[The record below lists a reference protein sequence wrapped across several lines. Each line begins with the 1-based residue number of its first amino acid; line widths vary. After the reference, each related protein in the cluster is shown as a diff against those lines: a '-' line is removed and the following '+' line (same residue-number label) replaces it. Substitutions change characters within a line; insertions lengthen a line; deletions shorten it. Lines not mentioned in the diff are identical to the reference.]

1 MECLKSQVISL
12 TYKNILMQTSWE
24 KNSIMTV
31 HWIVVMKA
39 RNICDIWTPSAMPIT
54 KIPFFWLWDRNKG
67 LPSYHH
73 INKMYLVFFNLV
85 KLNHSHKC
93 KKKKKKAVL
102 SEFSWRCSHFCCLP
116 SWHKEPDHHLP
127 ARHMHLVICL
137 QRFLKFLPLTAN
149 SVLTIYLKEW
159 S

>member
-1 MECLKSQVISL
+1 
-12 TYKNILMQTSWE
+12 
-24 KNSIMTV
+24 MTV

-54 KIPFFWLWDRNKG
+54 KIPFFFGYGIEIKG
-67 LPSYHH
+67 FLHSSYHH
-73 INKMYLVFFNLV
+73 INKMYLVVFNLV
-85 KLNHSHKC
+85 KLNHSHKG
-93 KKKKKKAVL
+93 KKKKKSVL
-102 SEFSWRCSHFCCLP
+102 SEFSWRCSHFCCLS